1 MVYKVIYNTVV
12 RVLGPNVKR
21 MSKEHFLHQKNGQL
35 HKKKRKWLIKGFEG
49 HQQKAYDTSPGSLR
63 TVFLQLYRDVGVCSD
78 WCFEMGAHGV
88 RNLSSFD
95 EMKVQLW
102 YQKWHYV
109 SAPATAGCGPF
120 INDSWLKLQLQEQ
133 ISFFFFFFFF
143 ICKRNQKKEGQYC
156 SGEQSSRNM
165 PEGDVSVSENTVSP
179 CHISVAP
186 ELKLKSPLAHI
197 SRALCACLFMCV

>member
-21 MSKEHFLHQKNGQL
+21 MSNEHFLHQKNGQL

-49 HQQKAYDTSPGSLR
+49 HQQKAYDTRLGSLR

-133 ISFFFFFFFF
+133 ISFFFFFFSSSVKE
-143 ICKRNQKKEGQYC
+143 IKKRRDNIAQG
-156 SGEQSSRNM
+156 SSQAETCLRVM
-165 PEGDVSVSENTVSP
+165 CQFLRIP
-179 CHISVAP
+179 CH
-186 ELKLKSPLAHI
+186 LAIFLSH
-197 SRALCACLFMCV
+197 LT